1 MAFTEEEI
9 RIVQQRRAARAART
23 AREAAGLPPEE
34 PEAPKKR
41 SFRRRLVKLLLIAFM
56 AGLAAPAA
64 AMYWQYGT
72 LSPCG
77 ALTQALHGTLLQE
90 AVAEALTSA
99 ETPSPETGARSHF
112 PAVDRRIKALSPAQ
126 CTQQLVEFERLDE
139 QSFMKAFLAQPE
151 P

>member
-56 AGLAAPAA
+56 AGLATPAA
-64 AMYWQYGT
+64 AMFWRYGT
-72 LSPCG
+72 LSPCS
-77 ALTQALHGTLLQE
+77 ALSKTLHEAVLQE

-99 ETPSPETGARSHF
+99 ETPSPETSARTQF
-112 PAVDRRIKALSPAQ
+112 PAVDLHIKSLSPIHCAEE
-126 CTQQLVEFERLDE
+126 LVEFERLDE
-139 QSFMKAFLAQPE
+139 QSFIKEFLARPTH
-151 P
+151 